1 MPVLRRGLQQGP
13 GPRAARK
20 RTRSRRGISRCPSCV
35 IRALRR
41 ARGPAP
47 LWASPSSFWP
57 LTGISGQR
65 CWPSFAAPTTG
76 ISCRRTHKCPP
87 RTLHLCWVNCF
98 TLTLKNG
105 LYVRADGSDETWT
118 IERFTTQ
125 SVVLHRHDA
134 AADWNGFRTD
144 VTYAGQ
150 VFNDQMTGVT
160 VDGKPGN
167 NIRVAWGSALNTLP
181 ANNAERDQHSSA
193 PVTAPVTPV
202 ASHAAPAMPL
212 QSDVLLATAADTVTE
227 EPRIVAL
234 AGNPSG
240 VTVTMN
246 GHGGPC
252 VYSGKGYYSVKPD
265 GELSVQVMEDCGGV
279 NNRGALIICPL
290 SAALDC
296 GPTALFPHHLPAD
309 RRWPDGRRA
318 AAFLGSHDRIEYCR
332 SAACAAESDV
342 RGSESGTCSERHQQ
356 SGPRASALWMS
367 NARRPKGS
375 FRVGATMR
383 LVSQM
388 PQRPD
393 LDKLRCIDNELQPF
407 LAGAKLGDAVNAGS
421 ALGSCLQSA
430 FPSTN
435 WAITRCEVVGP

>member
-1 MPVLRRGLQQGP
+1 VAYNKVQGHAQRASAPDPAEASP
-13 GPRAARK
+13 GVPRALFELSGGLVAGALVGVAVIILAADGHLRAALLAK
-20 RTRSRRGISRCPSCV
+20 LRGAHDGHLVSQD
-35 IRALRR
+35 A
-41 ARGPAP
+41 
-47 LWASPSSFWP
+47 
-57 LTGISGQR
+57 QM
-65 CWPSFAAPTTG
+65 
-76 ISCRRTHKCPP
+76 PP

-296 GPTALFPHHLPAD
+296 GPTALFPHHYQLTAAGLMVDAQRLSWVPTTASNTAD
-309 RRWPDGRRA
+309 LLRALQNRMSADQSLARAQRGISNPDPR
-318 AAFLGSHDRIEYCR
+318 LSTL
-332 SAACAAESDV
+332 DV
-342 RGSESGTCSERHQQ
+342 KCSE
-356 SGPRASALWMS
+356 
-367 NARRPKGS
+367 PKGS